1 MNYDAKV
8 QNLFNNNPPIS
19 RNLPIFAA
27 VMKQILILS
36 PVSMR
41 VFPVNPSPTGPCG
54 FVLMNI

>member
-19 RNLPIFAA
+19 RNLPIFAF
-27 VMKQILILS
+27 VMEKFSILS
-36 PVSMR
+36 SVSAGIH
-41 VFPVNPSPTGPCG
+41 PVNPSPTGPCG